1 MKQTSKPPIRDLI
14 ERIARINAA
23 EEWGDN
29 LNPTQRAALSYL
41 VRANRF
47 SRAPSQVAD
56 FMATTRGTVT
66 QTLKALARK
75 GLIEEVRSETDKRW
89 ISYSVTRPGVEILDR
104 RNVIDDTVEHMEP
117 ETRAAL
123 GDGLKALVRGALA
136 ARNRRPFGVCET
148 CRYHKRK
155 TNGGYCQLLN
165 EHLAASEVRQICH
178 EHQEAA

>member
-1 MKQTSKPPIRDLI
+1 MKQISKSPIHDLI

-23 EEWGDN
+23 DEWSDN
-29 LNPTQRAALSYL
+29 LNPTQRSALSYL

-47 SRAPSQVAD
+47 SRAPSQVAE

-75 GLIEEVRSETDKRW
+75 GLIEEVRSQTDQRW
-89 ISYSVTRPGVEILDR
+89 ISYSVTRQGTEILDR
-104 RNVIDDTVEHMEP
+104 PNVIDDTVEHMNP
-117 ETRAAL
+117 ETRSAL
-123 GDGLKALVRGALA
+123 GDGLEALVRGALA
-136 ARNRRPFGVCET
+136 ARNGRPFGVCET
-148 CRYHKRK
+148 CRYHQRK
-155 TNGGYCQLLN
+155 KSGGYCQLLN